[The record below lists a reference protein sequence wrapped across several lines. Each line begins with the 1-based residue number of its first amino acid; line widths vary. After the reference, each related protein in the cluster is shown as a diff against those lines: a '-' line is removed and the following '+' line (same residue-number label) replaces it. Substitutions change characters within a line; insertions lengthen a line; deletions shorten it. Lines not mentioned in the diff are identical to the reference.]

1 MIIFCC
7 NCNSDINARLTYGSE
22 IYPYRIDLKDI
33 PFWKCDKCGYSVG
46 CHHKNNDSKKP
57 LGIIPSPRIKKAR
70 NEIHKILDPLW
81 KNGKYTRTELYKMIS
96 IHIGY
101 NYHTAEIRDIE
112 IAKKVYLFLKFLNKN

>member
-1 MIIFCC
+1 MVLKYIRIGLILKIFLFG
-7 NCNSDINARLTYGSE
+7 NVINVVILLVVTT
-22 IYPYRIDLKDI
+22 
-33 PFWKCDKCGYSVG
+33 
-46 CHHKNNDSKKP
+46 KNNDSKKP